1 MEPACHGGMALPAG
15 GDHRRIY
22 VNPLIISVAVCGLL
36 KDEIKHRPIAAS
48 HIGNADRMVRGYGVG
63 KAK

>member
-1 MEPACHGGMALPAG
+1 MALPTG

-22 VNPLIISVAVCGLL
+22 IYPLIVSVSVCGLL

-48 HIGNADRMVRGYGVG
+48 NIGNADRMMRGYFVG